1 MPSSASLS
9 GSGSLDSDSKS
20 GDLKKVVSGVAS
32 GSSDS
37 DKTSSQSSQ
46 PVVRRLKY
54 EMCKNWREKGNCKYG
69 DKCLFA
75 HGTGELTKR
84 STVNGP
90 EPAKPAAE
98 VKPAQIESKEAAEA
112 SQILSKVQEDSKSA
126 SDKSLNENANEGKL
140 IELTDSKIMT
150 TFDTPA
156 KADSPTEIVTPAF
169 SSQQD
174 KSTQQSTGNGKLQ
187 TLPEQ
192 TFSKLS
198 AIAQTNAAESYEED
212 KSSKACDRSANSV
225 SFMNKDDSLIEG
237 DLNYLLDREIQN
249 MAFVPKPVLVKGGC
263 SSTNNSSTAKSP
275 LAAYADSQQSY
286 DFYGRA
292 ASKKAYSTSQRSS
305 FDDSLNNMFSNDISL
320 ANEMRMEVSP
330 GKIGDGLFAPN
341 MNIMMAKEPL
351 NNGDAVSNGGL
362 SSEEETLIAQSNF
375 ELQKILADKA
385 GPGLLSRFQSFG
397 EQFSDSE
404 LEDSASQDERIAT
417 RRLRIFHDIT
427 QRQAGRSNDDT
438 QQAKSSVQELQD

>member
-1 MPSSASLS
+1 
-9 GSGSLDSDSKS
+9 
-20 GDLKKVVSGVAS
+20 
-32 GSSDS
+32 
-37 DKTSSQSSQ
+37 
-46 PVVRRLKY
+46 
-54 EMCKNWREKGNCKYG
+54 
-69 DKCLFA
+69 
-75 HGTGELTKR
+75 
-84 STVNGP
+84 
-90 EPAKPAAE
+90 
-98 VKPAQIESKEAAEA
+98 
-112 SQILSKVQEDSKSA
+112 
-126 SDKSLNENANEGKL
+126 
-140 IELTDSKIMT
+140 
-150 TFDTPA
+150 
-156 KADSPTEIVTPAF
+156 
-169 SSQQD
+169 
-174 KSTQQSTGNGKLQ
+174 
-187 TLPEQ
+187 
-192 TFSKLS
+192 
-198 AIAQTNAAESYEED
+198 
-212 KSSKACDRSANSV
+212 
-225 SFMNKDDSLIEG
+225 
-237 DLNYLLDREIQN
+237 

-404 LEDSASQDERIAT
+404 LEDSAS
-417 RRLRIFHDIT
+417 
-427 QRQAGRSNDDT
+427 
-438 QQAKSSVQELQD
+438 